1 MNTFRRGVVACL
13 VLLAVPAVVRA
24 EDFAVDVPN
33 RIWVD
38 FGGST
43 NDISTT
49 ASLSGEAGVG
59 ASIDFE
65 DVFNL
70 PGNKNTF
77 RLFGTWRISEM
88 RRYIDFGFVNIN
100 RSGSRIVQ
108 DDIVWGDNVFQAGG
122 EVTADFKT
130 QFVYVA
136 FRYDFLHEEKVHIA
150 GSAGASVTSLK
161 VGLSGNGNVTGPGG
175 PISGE
180 FSNEQSVTAPVP
192 MVGFNIDWAIAKRLI
207 FRSYTR
213 FFWIK
218 IDPVNGFMNDSGV
231 HLNWLFVRHFGVGL
245 GYDKNEIRIKE
256 VEVNGDD
263 TGKFDYSVSG
273 FGLYLNLAF

>member
-1 MNTFRRGVVACL
+1 MKTLRATLVLGAL
-13 VLLAVPAVVRA
+13 VLLPAAARA
-24 EDFAVDVPN
+24 EDFAVDVPT

-38 FGGST
+38 FGGSA
-43 NDISTT
+43 NDVTTT
-49 ASLSGEAGVG
+49 ASLSGAAGIG
-59 ASIDFE
+59 ATIDFE
-65 DVFNL
+65 DIFNL
-70 PGNKNTF
+70 PGNKSTF
-77 RLFGTWRISEM
+77 RMLGTWRISEM
-88 RRYIDFGFVNIN
+88 RRYIDFGFVNID
-100 RSGSRIVQ
+100 RSGSRVVE
-108 DDIVWGDNVFQAGG
+108 DDIIWGDNTFLAGG
-122 EVTADFKT
+122 QVTAEFKT

-150 GSAGASVTSLK
+150 GSAGASVTSLTA
-161 VGLSGNGNVTGPGG
+161 GLSGNGNVTGPGG

-180 FSNEQSVTAPVP
+180 FSNETSITAPVP
-192 MVGFNIDWAIAKRLI
+192 MVGFNVDWAITKRLI